1 MMARITKGLLTK
13 LQRKYGTDEK
23 IGKRFGIT
31 RQAVHQLRKRL
42 GLVSRRVKNP
52 ERNAR
57 IGAMDEAGTPAR
69 SLADRFGMS
78 VSQTFRIIGQGRKKR
93 RRKK

>member
-1 MMARITKGLLTK
+1 MARISRSQLIRLQSK
-13 LQRKYGTDEK
+13 LGTDEK
-23 IGKRFGIT
+23 IGKKFGIT

-57 IGAMDEAGTPAR
+57 MVAMYNAGTPAR
-69 SLADRFGMS
+69 ELARRFGLS
-78 VSQTFRIIGQGRKKR
+78 TSQTFRVIGQSRKR
-93 RRKK
+93 RRKRKK